1 LNDNVHRYQRSNNS
15 SIPDVVFALLIANGL
30 MFALQW
36 MFPQIIERWLI
47 LFSLNASQYW
57 SGAQFWPW
65 QLLTYGFL
73 HSRDTLAH
81 LAFNM
86 LALWMF
92 GREIERLMG
101 SRRFLIYWVVCVVG
115 AGLIQLLVSVVTGVP
130 SATLGAS
137 GGVFGLLLAFALA
150 FPNRMIVLLIPPI
163 PMKAK
168 YFVLIYGLITLY
180 MGFSGSGSGVA
191 HFAHLGGMLFGYIL
205 IRYWSN
211 PKPRR

>member
-1 LNDNVHRYQRSNNS
+1 MNDNVHRYQRSNDS

-30 MFALQW
+30 VFALQW
-36 MFPQIIERWLI
+36 LFPNFIERWFI
-47 LFSLNASQYW
+47 LFSPNTGL
-57 SGAQFWPW
+57 FWPW

-101 SRRFLIYWVVCVVG
+101 SRRFLIFWVVCVVG
-115 AGLIQLLVSVVTGVP
+115 AGLIQILVSIVTGEP

-137 GGVFGLLLAFALA
+137 GGVFGLLLAFAMA

-180 MGFSGSGSGVA
+180 MGVSGGGSGIA
-191 HFAHLGGMLFGYIL
+191 HFAHLGGMLFGYL
-205 IRYWSN
+205 LLRYWSN
-211 PKPRR
+211 PRPQR

>member
-30 MFALQW
+30 VFALQW
-36 MFPQIIERWLI
+36 LFPNFIERWFI
-47 LFSLNASQYW
+47 LFSPNTGL
-57 SGAQFWPW
+57 FWPW

-101 SRRFLIYWVVCVVG
+101 SRRFLIFWVVCVVG
-115 AGLIQLLVSVVTGVP
+115 AGLIQILVSIVTGEP

-180 MGFSGSGSGVA
+180 MGFSGGGSGIA
-191 HFAHLGGMLFGYIL
+191 HFAHLGGMLFGYLL

-211 PKPRR
+211 PKPQR